1 MSRDEQRA
9 IVERSTILRGTLG
22 STLHGLREEPDYE
35 AVDAFLVESY
45 RDAWGR

>member
-9 IVERSTILRGTLG
+9 IVERSTILLGTLD